1 MSKQC
6 SQEEILRRHQGG
18 KVAIQPLVEI
28 KTIDDLRVFYTPGV
42 AQVCHCIEKNPQAAR
57 EYTAIAK
64 TVCIATNG
72 SAVLGLG
79 NIGPLAGLPVMEGK
93 SLILHKMAGISCVPI
108 LLESDNAVKIIDT
121 LAEISK
127 SFGAIMI
134 EDIKAPLCFEVEK
147 GLQDRLSIPVFHDD
161 QHGTAIVVLAAL
173 IKSLKLLKKDK
184 MQVRIAVNGAGAAG
198 MAICKTL
205 LKYGFKHIVLCDTKG
220 AIYSGRK
227 EGMNPYKEEIAG
239 LTNEDRQQGGLA
251 DIIKG
256 KDIFIGVSAAGQV
269 TGEMVRSM
277 NPDPIVLALANPT
290 PEIYPEEALAAGA
303 AIASDGRTVNNCL
316 VFPGLMLG
324 ALRSCAREVTF
335 AMKIKAAETIAG
347 LAPAK
352 DILPDF
358 MDLSVHQKVA
368 DAVTQA
374 AKAA

>member
-1 MSKQC
+1 MSKQP

-18 KVAIQPLVEI
+18 KVAIQPLVKI
-28 KTIDDLRVFYTPGV
+28 NTVDDLRVFYTPGV
-42 AQVCHCIEKNPQAAR
+42 AQVCHCIEKDPQKAR
-57 EYTAIAK
+57 DYTAIAK

-93 SLILHKMAGISCVPI
+93 SLILYKMAGISCVPI
-108 LLESDNAVKIIDT
+108 LLESDNAIKIIDT

-173 IKSLKLLKKDK
+173 IKSLRLLKKDK
-184 MQVRIAVNGAGAAG
+184 VQVRIAVNGAGAAG

-205 LKYGFKHIVLCDTKG
+205 LKYGFKHVVLCDTKG

-227 EGMNPYKEEIAG
+227 EGMNPYKGEIAK
-239 LTNEDRQQGGLA
+239 LTNQDQQKGGLA
-251 DIIKG
+251 DVIKG
-256 KDIFIGVSAAGQV
+256 RDIFIGVSAAGQV

-277 NPDPIVLALANPT
+277 NSDPIVLALANPT

-335 AMKIKAAETIAG
+335 AMKIKAAETIAS
-347 LAPAK
+347 LAKGK

-358 MDLSVHQKVA
+358 MDLSIHQKVA

-374 AKAA
+374 AKAG